1 MPPVNL
7 QSRYYGWAITVSC
20 CSKQTLGSAVFGN
33 TNTLRLAYDSGLELS
48 NAAGNIFH
56 PLYHRRLLTRAGE
69 YADIS
74 TLQLA
79 HSLGMP
85 WTKEVAVGVA
95 LSKSLAKLQWLYP
108 QLHFI
113 NDDDDDPPDSEDSSD
128 EESDDEI
135 ARPKKIRGWR
145 STHLLVCAAAYGS
158 LDIVQWL
165 LELGIAVGDSVYDA
179 ARTRHLNVLQLLYRK
194 GCKSEDILC
203 HWAAR
208 RADLVML

>member
-1 MPPVNL
+1 MGATFSGTSSKRVKTSNDVLDNDSMLKHIFGYVGTGHWLFLAKVSKRWKHLYSGMPPVNL

-158 LDIVQWL
+158 LDI
-165 LELGIAVGDSVYDA
+165 
-179 ARTRHLNVLQLLYRK
+179 
-194 GCKSEDILC
+194 
-203 HWAAR
+203 
-208 RADLVML
+208 